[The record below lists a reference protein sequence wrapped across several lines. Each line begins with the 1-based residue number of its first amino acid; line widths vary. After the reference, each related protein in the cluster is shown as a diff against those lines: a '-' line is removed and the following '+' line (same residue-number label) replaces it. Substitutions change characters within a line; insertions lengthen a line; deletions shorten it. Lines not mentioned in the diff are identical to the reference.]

1 MRRYFLILL
10 ILCLTL
16 LFSGCSLSKSTG
28 NQEKE
33 IQSDILTEDTDMT
46 MDLGED
52 KDEEKSISFKLL
64 PEDADLSM
72 APDVVVE
79 PDKAPYNL
87 GGWTEDSVVFW
98 EVELP
103 EDGRYS
109 FKITYSR
116 PGSYPT
122 AWGILR
128 VETADGEI
136 HDLNFSADPTGKA
149 KNRDEWSVYVTKD
162 AIGDNLTAGIAI
174 ISVIPNYDFEPSDD
188 MPDYFI
194 NLRSIDVT
202 CTPYKDSKLSK
213 DEQANEETQPS
224 YIEQDNEDTPSSYIK
239 KEELKNSYKIIIDG
253 GNVTENMALTIQNDV
268 LYAEA
273 SSYFDS
279 LTFYGNP
286 ILYCDYDKD
295 QGVIGVYSWATD
307 VMIMYFQVGNSIGYR
322 YEDGMNDEWNEIILD
337 AEISVDS
344 ENNALVPVKA
354 MTEYLT
360 STGTLEADVQE

>member
-1 MRRYFLILL
+1 M
-10 ILCLTL
+10 
-16 LFSGCSLSKSTG
+16 
-28 NQEKE
+28 
-33 IQSDILTEDTDMT
+33 
-46 MDLGED
+46 
-52 KDEEKSISFKLL
+52 
-64 PEDADLSM
+64 
-72 APDVVVE
+72 VE
-79 PDKAPYNL
+79 PEKAPYNL
-87 GGWTEDSVVFW
+87 GGWTEGSVVFW

-103 EDGRYS
+103 KDGKYG

-116 PGSYPT
+116 PGNYPV

-128 VETADGEI
+128 VETADGET
-136 HDLNFSADPTGKA
+136 HDLNFCADPTGKV

-162 AIGDNLTAGIAI
+162 AIGDNLTAGTAI

-202 CTPYKDSKLSK
+202 CTPYEDTKLSEG
-213 DEQANEETQPS
+213 EQE
-224 YIEQDNEDTPSSYIK
+224 NEDTESSYIK
-239 KEELKNSYKIIIDG
+239 QENEDTQPSNNEQAELENAYKIIIDG
-253 GNVTENMALTIQNDV
+253 ENATENMTLTIQNDV

-279 LTFYGNP
+279 LTCYGNP

-307 VMIMYFQVGNSIGYR
+307 VMIMNFQVGNSIGYR
-322 YEDGMNDEWNEIILD
+322 YEDVMNDEWNEIILD

-344 ENNALVPVKA
+344 EKNALVPVKA

-360 STGTLEADVQE
+360 SKGTLEADVQE